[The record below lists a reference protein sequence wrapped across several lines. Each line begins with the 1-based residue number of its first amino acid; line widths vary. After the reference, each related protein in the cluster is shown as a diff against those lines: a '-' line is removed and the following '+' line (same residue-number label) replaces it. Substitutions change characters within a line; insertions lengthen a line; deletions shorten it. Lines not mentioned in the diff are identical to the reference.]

1 MSSKVRRQVRHLI
14 KEELKEIKI
23 ISEHAKRLNNRI
35 KLYESRA
42 ISMNTSRRR
51 INEGIFDMA
60 SEAFGSDAVIDTI
73 KKYLT
78 EMILDFLGFDRN
90 NKVMYTLIQNVL
102 EAIDYTEFMKYFGD
116 NKCGELM
123 DVATEAITETV
134 VELGADKILSY
145 LAGSLISDDAESIVD
160 NIARGLTT
168 VSKEALNEIV
178 VEIVKGYLQEP
189 LEEFVCKGS
198 ISDILEKASGSL
210 GGLANLGDLKGL
222 MSGGGMGMSMLSS
235 LGNAMLGGK

>member
-1 MSSKVRRQVRHLI
+1 MSSKIRKEVRYLI
-14 KEELKEIKI
+14 KEELRAYKVV
-23 ISEHAKRLNNRI
+23 AKKASRLNRKI
-35 KLYESRA
+35 SLYESRSVA
-42 ISMNTSRRR
+42 MNVSRRR

-60 SEAFGSDAVIDTI
+60 SKAFGADAVIDTI

-102 EAIDYTEFMKYFGD
+102 EAIDYTEIMKYFGD
-116 NKCGELM
+116 NKCSELM
-123 DVATEAITETV
+123 DVTTEAITETV

-145 LAGSLISDDAESIVD
+145 LAGSLIGDDAESIVD

-168 VSKEALNEIV
+168 VSKEALNEVV

-189 LEEFVCKGS
+189 LEELICKGD

-210 GGLANLGDLKGL
+210 DG
-222 MSGGGMGMSMLSS
+222 LSS
-235 LGNAMLGGK
+235 LGNLKGMMPSGLGMISSLGSAMLGGK